1 MAFEGLPRGS
11 LFCKRVTIM
20 TTYKQFLN
28 KIKILMPDGKIRI
41 SGNLGISASG
51 STLDVKI

>member
-1 MAFEGLPRGS
+1 
-11 LFCKRVTIM
+11 M